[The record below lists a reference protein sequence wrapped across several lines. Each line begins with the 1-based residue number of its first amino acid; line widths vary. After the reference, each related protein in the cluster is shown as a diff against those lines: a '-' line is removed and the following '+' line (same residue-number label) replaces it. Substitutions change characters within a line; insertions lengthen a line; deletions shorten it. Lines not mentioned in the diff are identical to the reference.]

1 MSTQIDTSSS
11 MSVSSDTMNSL
22 NLEHSSLCFPKEL
35 FYAVNI
41 INYIITSFIIICL
54 FLINKLTFD
63 VDSFL
68 SHYKRDVTLEKLRD
82 DLCVFLKVLELSM
95 SDLINK
101 DYPDFVNL
109 STNLVSIL
117 IFFFSNLIVQF

>member
-41 INYIITSFIIICL
+41 LKLYYKYFLFIL
-54 FLINKLTFD
+54 
-63 VDSFL
+63 
-68 SHYKRDVTLEKLRD
+68 Y
-82 DLCVFLKVLELSM
+82 VF
-95 SDLINK
+95 
-101 DYPDFVNL
+101 
-109 STNLVSIL
+109 
-117 IFFFSNLIVQF
+117 